1 MNTQSAAPTA
11 ARTPSPI
18 ALVAGLVVVTWAV
31 CSPATQRDGLAAAAE
46 GLPVMPPTRQDPV
59 RFQDEILPILAANC
73 TACHNPKTHEGG
85 LVLDTLPAILKG
97 GDAGPAAV
105 AGKPAESVLFLRAA
119 HRQDDPMPPADNKVG
134 AKSLSPAQ
142 LGLLERWIAEGAQT
156 GPAPTRQPIAFKPLP
171 PGSGAVVATAI
182 TRDGRLTAAA
192 RGSRVS
198 LFDTLSGR
206 LLGTLLDPTIPSSG
220 GAADVAHRDVV
231 SAVEFA
237 PGGDLVATGSFRT
250 IKLWR
255 RRGMQKIA
263 DVPGSAGA
271 VAAVAA
277 AAGTQV
283 AVGLPDGKILI
294 CDAATGTVAHTLAA
308 HAAAVSGLAFGGD
321 GVLFSA
327 ARDGSVVATRIA
339 DGVAVGKLAR
349 SGEVRAI
356 AIVDSNRLATAEADN
371 AIRIWTLP
379 LPAPDAAA
387 PTPVKEL
394 SGIGQPTAAVCDVPT
409 LAGHLVSG
417 SADGVVRLWN
427 LEAGSVVRQFAH
439 GGAITALAARPDG
452 SRLASA
458 GTVPG
463 VKVWETATGK
473 LVAEPKGDVRIA
485 DRQRYAEYD
494 VAVAKQDVD
503 HGKAQFTAA
512 EKAIQAAAEET
523 KKAAEKFEAAKK
535 AQAEKAEALA
545 KATAARTEADTL
557 AAAAAA
563 AMTPAMEAVA
573 AATKAGEAAKAA
585 AEAATA
591 TAAAFEKA
599 AAGDPAAAEGLK
611 NVQAAAAA
619 ATTAKTAADQAIVQA
634 NQQVERAK
642 ARMAETAKKA
652 EEAVKP
658 QEAAAEAKKQADMG
672 VGTAERGIEFAKQ
685 QTERADAD
693 LPVRK
698 QEADKAGE
706 RLAALEAAQ
715 KQVVADATGAEKP
728 VVAVR
733 FTRDGTRLACLGADG
748 RIVFV
753 DPGDGLP
760 RQCFEAAAGAAPP
773 TFLAVA
779 DGDAIVVAGGATQ
792 AATWAAADGWTLDRT
807 IGGEQTLPATD
818 DEPAGPPV
826 DAVLA
831 LAFSPDGATV
841 ASGSGRPSRSGE
853 IKLWKVADGSL
864 VRALATPHSDT
875 VMTLEFSRSGDR
887 LASGATDRLAKVHVV
902 ADGRLERTFEGHTGH
917 VLGVAWQAHGRRLA
931 TAGADGAIKVW
942 DVLSGEQQ
950 RSIAVGR
957 KEVTA
962 IEFLPPGEEFAAA
975 SGEPAVRLYNAGN
988 GSSVRQYE
996 TAGDFVQS
1004 LALAGASLAAGTQD
1018 GKLRIWNVASG
1029 AVLHTVE
1036 PSPAPAAAK

>member
-1 MNTQSAAPTA
+1 MLTTAASAIRDTEPVVAKTQSPC
-11 ARTPSPI
+11 
-18 ALVAGLVVVTWAV
+18 ALLTGLVVVTWALGLP
-31 CSPATQRDGLAAAAE
+31 STPFGGPASAAE
-46 GLPVMPPTRQDPV
+46 GLPVLPPTRQDPV

-105 AGKPAESVLFLRAA
+105 AGKPAESVLFLRAT
-119 HRQDDPMPPADNKVG
+119 HRQDDPMPPADNTVG

-142 LGLLERWIAEGAQT
+142 LGLLERWIAEGAQS

-171 PGSGAVVATAI
+171 PGTGAVVATAM
-182 TRDGRLTAAA
+182 TRDGRITAAA

-250 IKLWR
+250 VRLWR
-255 RRGMQKIA
+255 RRSPQRVA
-263 DVPGSAGA
+263 EVAGSAGA

-277 AAGTQV
+277 AAGTQA

-308 HAAAVSGLAFGGD
+308 HAAAVSGLAFGSD
-321 GVLFSA
+321 GTLLSA

-339 DGVAVGKLAR
+339 DGAVVGKLAR
-349 SGEVRAI
+349 PGEVRAV

-387 PTPVKEL
+387 PTPLKEL
-394 SGIGQPTAAVCDVPT
+394 SGIGQPTAAMCDVPT
-409 LAGHLVSG
+409 LAGHLISG
-417 SADGVVRLWN
+417 SADGVVRLWS
-427 LEAGSVVRQFAH
+427 LESGSVVRQFAH
-439 GGAITALAARPDG
+439 GGAVAAVAARPDG

-473 LVAEPKGDVRIA
+473 LVAEPKGDPRIA

-494 VAVAKQDVD
+494 VAVGKQDVD
-503 HGKAQFTAA
+503 HGKAQFAAA
-512 EKAIQAAAEET
+512 EKAVQAAADET
-523 KKAAEKFEAAKK
+523 KKAAEKLEAAKK
-535 AQAEKAEALA
+535 GQTEKAEALA
-545 KATAARTEADTL
+545 KATAARTEADKV

-563 AMTPAMEAVA
+563 AMAPAMEAVA

-585 AEAATA
+585 AEAAAATA
-591 TAAAFEKA
+591 TAFEKA
-599 AAGDPAAAEGLK
+599 AAGDQAAAEGLK

-619 ATTAKTAADQAIVQA
+619 ALAAKTAAEQAVVQA

-642 ARMAETAKKA
+642 ARMADTAKKA
-652 EEAVKP
+652 EETVKP
-658 QEAAAEAKKQADMG
+658 QEAAAEAKKQADMA

-685 QTERADAD
+685 QTQRADAD
-693 LPVRK
+693 LPLRK
-698 QEADKAGE
+698 QEADKSGE
-706 RLAALEAAQ
+706 RLTALEAAQ

-733 FTRDGTRLACLGADG
+733 FTRDGNRLACLVADG
-748 RIVFV
+748 RLLFV
-753 DPGDGLP
+753 DPGDGLS
-760 RQCFEAAAGAAPP
+760 RQCFDVAAGAAPP

-779 DGDAIVVAGGATQ
+779 DGDALVVAGGGPQ
-792 AATWAAADGWTLDRT
+792 AAVWAAADGWTLDRT
-807 IGGEQTLPATD
+807 IGG
-818 DEPAGPPV
+818 
-826 DAVLA
+826 
-831 LAFSPDGATV
+831 
-841 ASGSGRPSRSGE
+841 
-853 IKLWKVADGSL
+853 
-864 VRALATPHSDT
+864 
-875 VMTLEFSRSGDR
+875 
-887 LASGATDRLAKVHVV
+887 
-902 ADGRLERTFEGHTGH
+902 
-917 VLGVAWQAHGRRLA
+917 
-931 TAGADGAIKVW
+931 
-942 DVLSGEQQ
+942 
-950 RSIAVGR
+950 
-957 KEVTA
+957 
-962 IEFLPPGEEFAAA
+962 
-975 SGEPAVRLYNAGN
+975 
-988 GSSVRQYE
+988 
-996 TAGDFVQS
+996 
-1004 LALAGASLAAGTQD
+1004 
-1018 GKLRIWNVASG
+1018 
-1029 AVLHTVE
+1029 
-1036 PSPAPAAAK
+1036 